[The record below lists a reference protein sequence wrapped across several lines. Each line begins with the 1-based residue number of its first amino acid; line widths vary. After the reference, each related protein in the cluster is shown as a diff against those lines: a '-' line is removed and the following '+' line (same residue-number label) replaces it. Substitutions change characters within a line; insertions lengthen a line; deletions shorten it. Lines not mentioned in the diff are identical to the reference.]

1 MKLVAGL
8 LAVFIAAPALAQLSV
23 EQRAFDFQVLASLY
37 AKRYAPLSWKRQVF
51 NIDITNIA
59 PWLTRVRAAKD
70 DIEFLELCK
79 EYVSS
84 FDDLHTSFSGPGDLI
99 ADSGLF
105 TDIYD
110 GKVYVDAINRTML
123 PRASFA
129 IETGDEVISIDG
141 KPVEEALN
149 EIIRLQ
155 KMGNPST
162 TRRFAAELLTFRPAS
177 DLPRTVLLGDSV
189 EVELKQAD
197 GETRKFTLPWVKRG
211 FAPVKIG
218 PVPSPRTAAAD
229 GDAPTDAELLLRA
242 WNRNAQWK
250 APANNAVVRRFEH
263 LEKGSDQTEGWVL
276 GWGSRAPTFTAPAGF
291 QQRLG
296 RSAGDFHY
304 SGTYLSDGK
313 RIGYLRIPNFQ
324 PPSAAGA
331 QRELAGEIAFFRL
344 NTDGLVVDVSRNTGG
359 GCYMLT
365 AASYLIPQRFWFFGE
380 ESRPTIDLIS
390 GFQSTLELAKRLRAE
405 QWIIDTIE
413 FQLGMIKTAYSENR
427 GMTGPIPGCSLTF
440 ENDPV
445 TDQAG
450 RVIAY
455 EKPLIVLIDEF
466 STSAGDIFPAMLQDN
481 RRGPLVGTRTNGAG
495 GSISGWDTGF
505 YMEASAT
512 NTNSLVTRREERAV
526 QGYPVSYYI
535 ENVGAHPDIPL
546 ERMTVENLRSGGRQY
561 VDGFT
566 RIIVEE
572 INKAGR

>member
-1 MKLVAGL
+1 M
-8 LAVFIAAPALAQLSV
+8 
-23 EQRAFDFQVLASLY
+23 
-37 AKRYAPLSWKRQVF
+37 
-51 NIDITNIA
+51 
-59 PWLTRVRAAKD
+59 
-70 DIEFLELCK
+70 
-79 EYVSS
+79 
-84 FDDLHTSFSGPGDLI
+84 
-99 ADSGLF
+99 
-105 TDIYD
+105 
-110 GKVYVDAINRTML
+110 
-123 PRASFA
+123 
-129 IETGDEVISIDG
+129 
-141 KPVEEALN
+141 
-149 EIIRLQ
+149 
-155 KMGNPST
+155 
-162 TRRFAAELLTFRPAS
+162 
-177 DLPRTVLLGDSV
+177 
-189 EVELKQAD
+189 
-197 GETRKFTLPWVKRG
+197 
-211 FAPVKIG
+211 
-218 PVPSPRTAAAD
+218 
-229 GDAPTDAELLLRA
+229 
-242 WNRNAQWK
+242 
-250 APANNAVVRRFEH
+250 
-263 LEKGSDQTEGWVL
+263 
-276 GWGSRAPTFTAPAGF
+276 
-291 QQRLG
+291 
-296 RSAGDFHY
+296 
-304 SGTYLSDGK
+304 
-313 RIGYLRIPNFQ
+313 
-324 PPSAAGA
+324 
-331 QRELAGEIAFFRL
+331 
-344 NTDGLVVDVSRNTGG
+344 
-359 GCYMLT
+359 
-365 AASYLIPQRFWFFGE
+365 
-380 ESRPTIDLIS
+380 
-390 GFQSTLELAKRLRAE
+390 RAE

>member
-1 MKLVAGL
+1 MKPIAVL
-8 LAVFIAAPALAQLSV
+8 LSIFFAAPAVAQLSV
-23 EQRAFDFQVLASLY
+23 EQRAFDFQALASLY

-390 GFQSTLELAKRLRAE
+390 GFQATLQLAKRLRAE
-405 QWIIDTIE
+405 QWIIDTID

-526 QGYPVSYYI
+526 QGYPVSHYI